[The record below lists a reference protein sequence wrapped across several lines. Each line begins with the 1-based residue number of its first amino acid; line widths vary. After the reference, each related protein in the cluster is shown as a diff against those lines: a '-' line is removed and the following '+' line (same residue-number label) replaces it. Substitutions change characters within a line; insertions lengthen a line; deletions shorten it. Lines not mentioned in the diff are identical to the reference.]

1 MPDFVIINV
10 KVKLIYGIF
19 AMRNI
24 HKQFLKNYIADIHGF
39 ECSLAKEMSLI

>member
-24 HKQFLKNYIADIHGF
+24 QKLFFFFFFKYSSYVELNVV
-39 ECSLAKEMSLI
+39 

>member
-24 HKQFLKNYIADIHGF
+24 QKLFFFFFFFKYSSYVELNVV
-39 ECSLAKEMSLI
+39 